1 MAVCQILK
9 YPAPE
14 LTRRCDAVGE
24 INEEIK
30 QIASDLADTLAA
42 GPGVGIAAPQIG
54 KNIRMVLI
62 DPERGKSKKLVSPL
76 ILVNPEIVHAEG
88 EKIFREG
95 CLSVPEYTAN
105 ILRFEKISVSALGI
119 DGQKISIDTDG
130 FGAIVIQHELDH
142 LDGVLFIHRVASKK
156 DLFARKKF

>member
-1 MAVCQILK
+1 MAVRPILR
-9 YPAPE
+9 YPAAE
-14 LTRRCDAVGE
+14 LTRRCEAVSQITDE
-24 INEEIK
+24 IR
-30 QIASDLADTLAA
+30 AVAGDLADTLAA

-54 KNIRMVLI
+54 ACVRMVLI
-62 DPERGKSKKLVSPL
+62 DPERGKSKKLVKPQVL
-76 ILVNPEIVHAEG
+76 INPEITHAEG
-88 EKIFREG
+88 DKIFREG

-105 ILRFEKISVSALGI
+105 ILRFEKVSVRALDL
-119 DGQKISIDTDG
+119 DGREISIDADG